1 MIDVMC
7 LNHPPGLWKNCL
19 PLNRSLE
26 PKRLDTTALKCRSDH
41 AVAQLEVLQCNS
53 PSPQAGRGANPLAS
67 GADFSLLPPL
77 YLFLT
82 WASCSIHRE
91 RARFLMLLSHSPRSL
106 PNGLLSVKF
115 LLTLSWWLPLCQLCT
130 LHLTYLHVR
139 IWFVYWRRK

>member
-67 GADFSLLPPL
+67 GADFSLLLPL

-91 RARFLMLLSHSPRSL
+91 RARFLMLLSHSSRSL

-115 LLTLSWWLPLCQLCT
+115 FTDPQLMT
-130 LHLTYLHVR
+130 SFVPALYLALNIPAFTYLVCLLE
-139 IWFVYWRRK
+139 